1 MRNQKVSIR
10 ESAAYPFARERF
22 IQTCGFNL
30 ETAKHQRMMKM
41 GEKVREDGVDGIQID
56 ALVSFY
62 GKEVFQGDT
71 IKVEDMELTCNYFSQ
86 IPKDAVEG
94 IYFYMLTVGE
104 CLFTSEENIMDF
116 LYADIWGTNYVD
128 AGIHVLTEEFIKKDM
143 EERFDGK
150 GYLSEQFGPG
160 YFGMPVIETKKF
172 FDVLD
177 PKLINVW
184 VKDSGLMIPQKTCA
198 GLYIVYNQD
207 NIKAEVSCMQC
218 KGNSKGCQFCA
229 VRKGKE
235 EVDA

>member
-62 GKEVFQGDT
+62 GKEVFHGDT
-71 IKVEDMELTCNYFSQ
+71 IKVEDMELSCNYFSQ

-104 CLFTSEENIMDF
+104 CLFTTEENIMDF

-128 AGIHVLTEEFIKKDM
+128 AGIHVL
-143 EERFDGK
+143 
-150 GYLSEQFGPG
+150 
-160 YFGMPVIETKKF
+160 
-172 FDVLD
+172 
-177 PKLINVW
+177 
-184 VKDSGLMIPQKTCA
+184 
-198 GLYIVYNQD
+198 
-207 NIKAEVSCMQC
+207 
-218 KGNSKGCQFCA
+218 
-229 VRKGKE
+229 
-235 EVDA
+235 